1 MSKAYSIRGIDPN
14 IYTKAKAEAALNNQK
29 IGEWISDA
37 MALKL
42 NLYEDYFDENCEWQG
57 RLIKC
62 PDAWFLI
69 VINEEDI
76 ESLVEKVEIP
86 DAIKPLMWIDISD
99 DFDKAVRNLLMSIF
113 KVYEKEIKATSYPA
127 MTWMSIACVSAG
139 YPIEP

>member
-76 ESLVEKVEIP
+76 ESLVEKVE
-86 DAIKPLMWIDISD
+86 KQIDKKTTNL
-99 DFDKAVRNLLMSIF
+99 FVRAEKAVLNYNF
-113 KVYEKEIKATSYPA
+113 
-127 MTWMSIACVSAG
+127 
-139 YPIEP
+139 